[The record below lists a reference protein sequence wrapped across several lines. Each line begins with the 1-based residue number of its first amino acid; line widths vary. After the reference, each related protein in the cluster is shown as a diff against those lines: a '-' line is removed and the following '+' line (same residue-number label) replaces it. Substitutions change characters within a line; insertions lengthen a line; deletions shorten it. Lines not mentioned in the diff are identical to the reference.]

1 MPLSSLY
8 HTLVKV
14 SSELTMLDTGRIP
27 LIGEPLSWFRQGVA
41 CASAGDLELAV
52 NYYNQVIEIRPDFWE
67 AWYERG
73 LVLESLG
80 LYVEAI
86 ASYDRALVTSSR
98 SAANVE
104 IRYHRA
110 NALQYGLGEYEVA
123 INCYDQV
130 IQVKPTHALAWLHRG
145 NAQLYG
151 LKQPEAALHSYE
163 QSLWNNPEDAI
174 AWRNRGTA
182 LVELAHYPEAITAY
196 DRALQIQPDDQ
207 VARQARRQ
215 ALQQSGAQDLPAT
228 TRSDGS
234 PEDTLF
240 GAELRTDLRA
250 DLRAELRTEIG
261 AESELGPDTLAV
273 SHQPDS
279 RQTQTTR
286 LPAYELA
293 AGALQPMLLLQDD
306 IGQREIPLSGPE
318 YTVGRDPQNS
328 ICLRSQFV
336 SRFHAVLQRL
346 DRPDG
351 SYTYRLLDGDLRG
364 KPSTNGVQV
373 NGHKQLRWD
382 LKPGDCIVFGPKVQA
397 TYRMPHS
404 SG

>member
-1 MPLSSLY
+1 
-8 HTLVKV
+8 
-14 SSELTMLDTGRIP
+14 MLDTGRIP

-52 NYYNQVIEIRPDFWE
+52 NYYNQVIETRPDFWE

-80 LYVEAI
+80 LYIEAI

-98 SAANVE
+98 SAATVE

-163 QSLWNNPEDAI
+163 QSLWNNPDDAI

-196 DRALQIQPDDQ
+196 DRALQIKPDDQ

-228 TRSDGS
+228 ARS
-234 PEDTLF
+234 EDTIF
-240 GAELRTDLRA
+240 GPELEA
-250 DLRAELRTEIG
+250 
-261 AESELGPDTLAV
+261 GPDTLAV
-273 SHQPDS
+273 IHQVDPKQA
-279 RQTQTTR
+279 QTTQAQTTQAQTTQAQTTR
-286 LPAYELA
+286 LPAYELVQV
-293 AGALQPMLLLQDD
+293 ALQPMLLLQDD

-318 YTVGRDPQNS
+318 YTIGRDPQNS

-336 SRFHAVLQRL
+336 SRFHSVLQRL

-382 LKPGDCIVFGPKVQA
+382 LRPGDCIVFGPKVQA
-397 TYRMPHS
+397 TYRMPQ
-404 SG
+404 G

>member
-1 MPLSSLY
+1 MSLSSLCD
-8 HTLVKV
+8 TLVRV
-14 SSELTMLDTGRIP
+14 FSELTMLDTGRIP

-41 CASAGDLELAV
+41 CASAGNLELAV
-52 NYYNQVIEIRPDFWE
+52 NYYNQVIETRPDFWE

-80 LYVEAI
+80 LYVESI
-86 ASYDRALVTSSR
+86 ASYDRALVNSPR
-98 SAANVE
+98 SAASVE

-182 LVELAHYPEAITAY
+182 LVEMTQYPEAITAY

-215 ALQQSGAQDLPAT
+215 AMQRSGRQDLPETA
-228 TRSDGS
+228 RSEGYS
-234 PEDTLF
+234 EDTLF
-240 GAELRTDLRA
+240 G
-250 DLRAELRTEIG
+250 
-261 AESELGPDTLAV
+261 PDTVGGRAGPADR
-273 SHQPDS
+273 SS
-279 RQTQTTR
+279 R

-293 AGALQPMLLLQDD
+293 DVAHQPMLIVEDD
-306 IGQREIPLSGPE
+306 MGQREISLSGPE
-318 YTVGRDPQNS
+318 YTIGRDPQNS

-346 DRPDG
+346 DQPDG
-351 SYTYRLLDGDLRG
+351 SYTYRLLDGDVKG
-364 KPSTNGVQV
+364 KPSTNGLQV
-373 NGHKQLRWD
+373 NGYKQLRSD
-382 LKPGDCIVFGPKVQA
+382 LKTGDLIVFGPKAQA
-397 TYRMPHS
+397 TYRTPRS
-404 SG
+404 

>member
-1 MPLSSLY
+1 L
-8 HTLVKV
+8 
-14 SSELTMLDTGRIP
+14 
-27 LIGEPLSWFRQGVA
+27 
-41 CASAGDLELAV
+41 
-52 NYYNQVIEIRPDFWE
+52 
-67 AWYERG
+67 
-73 LVLESLG
+73 
-80 LYVEAI
+80 
-86 ASYDRALVTSSR
+86 
-98 SAANVE
+98 
-104 IRYHRA
+104 
-110 NALQYGLGEYEVA
+110 
-123 INCYDQV
+123 

-163 QSLWNNPEDAI
+163 QSLWNNPDDAI

-196 DRALQIQPDDQ
+196 DRALQIKPDDQ

-228 TRSDGS
+228 TRSS
-234 PEDTLF
+234 EDTMF
-240 GAELRTDLRA
+240 GPELEA
-250 DLRAELRTEIG
+250 
-261 AESELGPDTLAV
+261 GPDTLAV
-273 SHQPDS
+273 IHQANPQ
-279 RQTQTTR
+279 RTQTTR

-293 AGALQPMLLLQDD
+293 EVALQPLLLLQDD

-318 YTVGRDPQNS
+318 YTIGRDPQNS

-336 SRFHAVLQRL
+336 SRFHSVLQRL
-346 DRPDG
+346 DQADG

-382 LKPGDCIVFGPKVQA
+382 LRPGDCIVFGPKVQA
-397 TYRMPHS
+397 TYRMPH
-404 SG
+404 G